1 MAIGVTR
8 GARVSGGGENGKET
22 EEHEHRRVWRGI
34 YKFPGVCWQ
43 STLAATVGRGLCRRR
58 AVEHARVEE
67 DGDEDL
73 FVHFAWIRGE
83 EVSWPGCSWAAAW
96 AAFVGRLLGCRGG
109 LWQPGEP
116 GKSLSF
122 FFISV
127 FFFCFVFLFLN
138 SIQI

>member
-1 MAIGVTR
+1 MEKKRKNTNIEGFGGVFISSPAFA
-8 GARVSGGGENGKET
+8 GSQ
-22 EEHEHRRVWRGI
+22 HWRRLWDV
-34 YKFPGVCWQ
+34 
-43 STLAATVGRGLCRRR
+43 GLCRRR

-67 DGDEDL
+67 DGDKDL

-127 FFFCFVFLFLN
+127 FFLCFVFLFLN